1 MHPVLT
7 KDFPENKKHG
17 LMICGINFGYSVEDQ
32 MLDERGFS
40 QQPEE
45 MSYFSDIAV
54 NQSQFRNRIL
64 RAFSLWGVSLETD
77 TDKVSAFERSI
88 FQTNWLDTQTNDA
101 EGIGCKKLVESSDG
115 ILHVITDRQPRL
127 ILFFGRQL
135 IEAFND
141 VSLREKVQ
149 ASLGARS
156 GNGHILKLPNSN
168 GKKVFEVVFQSFGDT
183 QVICFPHITGV
194 QGLSDDYITRYSDS
208 IGGAILKWRGI
219 YVPVSAHLQDLKAL

>member
-17 LMICGINFGYSVEDQ
+17 LMICGINFGYSVDDQ

-40 QQPEE
+40 QSPEE

-64 RAFSLWGVSLETD
+64 RAFSLWGVPLETD

-101 EGIGCKKLVESSDG
+101 EGIELKKLVESSDK
-115 ILHVITDRQPRL
+115 ILKLIAERQPRL

-141 VSLREKVQ
+141 VSLRAKVQ

-156 GNGHILKLPNSN
+156 GNGHILKLPNPN

-183 QVICFPHITGV
+183 QIICFPHITGA
-194 QGLSDDYITRYSDS
+194 QGLSDDYIARFSDS
-208 IGGAILKWRGI
+208 IGGAIMKWRGI
-219 YVPVSAHLQDLKAL
+219 YFYSLTMGY